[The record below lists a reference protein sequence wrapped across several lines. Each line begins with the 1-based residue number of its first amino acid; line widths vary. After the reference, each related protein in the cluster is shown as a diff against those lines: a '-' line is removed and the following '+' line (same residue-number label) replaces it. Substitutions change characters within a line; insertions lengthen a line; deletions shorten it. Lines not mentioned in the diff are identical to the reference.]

1 MKKYQLKKL
10 TKIKKNTIQRTRINF
25 NRRKSKK
32 NEIVKIKIKKWSQT
46 KQIAVEIIKIKFER
60 KKIEG
65 GGIKFFYIY
74 FIDYSK

>member
-1 MKKYQLKKL
+1 MKKYQLKKF

-25 NRRKSKK
+25 DRRKTKK
-32 NEIVKIKIKKWSQT
+32 NEIVKRKIKKWS
-46 KQIAVEIIKIKFER
+46 KIKEIAVKIIKIKFER